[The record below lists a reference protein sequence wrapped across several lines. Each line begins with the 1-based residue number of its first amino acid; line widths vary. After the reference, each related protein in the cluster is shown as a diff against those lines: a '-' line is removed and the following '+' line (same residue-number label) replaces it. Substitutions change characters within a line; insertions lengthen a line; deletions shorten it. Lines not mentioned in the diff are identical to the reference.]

1 MNYLYLLVDKFL
13 MNSFNQE
20 IFKYLKIV
28 QPVIIF
34 DIGSYK
40 GNFSRN
46 LNKKLN
52 LPKKNFYLFD
62 SNPNL
67 KIDDFN
73 YFNETFSNKIK
84 ISNFHFNNFF
94 PSSGSSLKN
103 IIKRDKIWNFSRKL
117 ITFNFN
123 SNFTTFKVK
132 TNTLDNF
139 CKKKKINKID
149 LLKIDVEGS
158 ELDILIGGKNILK
171 NTNIIHLEVL
181 ETKKHFHKKKNKIID
196 LLNKY
201 NFKLKKDKSILS
213 VSFLSSTSSSDMLFV
228 KE

>member
-1 MNYLYLLVDKFL
+1 MNYLYLLVDKFF
-13 MNSFNQE
+13 MNSFNKE

-28 QPVIIF
+28 QPIIIF

-52 LPKKNFYLFD
+52 LPKNNFYLFD
-62 SNPNL
+62 ANPNL

-123 SNFTTFKVK
+123 SNFSTLKVK

-139 CKKKKINKID
+139 C
-149 LLKIDVEGS
+149 
-158 ELDILIGGKNILK
+158 
-171 NTNIIHLEVL
+171 
-181 ETKKHFHKKKNKIID
+181 
-196 LLNKY
+196 
-201 NFKLKKDKSILS
+201 
-213 VSFLSSTSSSDMLFV
+213 
-228 KE
+228 